1 MFMGLCSMDRIWSQA
16 SLSMSPLHWVHVWLH
31 KLVKPGLILLWFVS
45 LYLGWHHFIFPS
57 GEPSACHLS
66 SLIFLHYD
74 LDAPPPVP
82 HSHSHILTRAA
93 STLAHPNPW
102 RTTAVGLSLL
112 SHPLLQICVL
122 AAQFS
127 LSLSWEDDTQVG
139 EVFWV
144 FHHSR
149 SQCHDIP
156 RGGLGIHLY
165 KGLQGSQA
173 RC

>member
-1 MFMGLCSMDRIWSQA
+1 MGAIYSLLICLMFMGLCSMDRIWSQA

-112 SHPLLQICVL
+112 SHPLLQICDGHQHPRRPPRTWSHMGGARDG
-122 AAQFS
+122 AAG
-127 LSLSWEDDTQVG
+127 EDNR
-139 EVFWV
+139 
-144 FHHSR
+144 R
-149 SQCHDIP
+149 SELELC
-156 RGGLGIHLY
+156 
-165 KGLQGSQA
+165 ST
-173 RC
+173 